1 MGKGFIKS
9 KERTLYDESGI
20 KRVETTQKEFAY
32 KTDEDSFYMV
42 FIDFVKWMYGITS
55 VGSLKLLPALLEVAK
70 FNTGQISLTP
80 GLRQQ
85 LMTRLDLSKSS
96 FTRALNDLIDNNAIF
111 KCYEIDEETGEI
123 TDKEIRGEY
132 TVNPEMFW
140 KGDLKKRKE
149 LKIIFQSTPQE

>member
-9 KERTLYDESGI
+9 EERTLYDENGV
-20 KRVETTQKEFAY
+20 KRVETVQKDFAY

-55 VGSLKLLPALLEVAK
+55 VGSLKLLPALLEIAK

-85 LMTRLDLSKSS
+85 LMTKLDLSKSS
-96 FTRALNDLIDNNAIF
+96 FTRALNDLVDNNALF
-111 KCYEIDEETGEI
+111 KCYEVDEDTGEI
-123 TDKEIRGEY
+123 TDKEIKGEF
-132 TVNPEMFW
+132 TINPEMFW

-149 LKIIFQSTPQE
+149 LRVTFTSVPE

>member
-1 MGKGFIKS
+1 
-9 KERTLYDESGI
+9 
-20 KRVETTQKEFAY
+20 
-32 KTDEDSFYMV
+32 
-42 FIDFVKWMYGITS
+42 MYGITS

-111 KCYEIDEETGEI
+111 KCYEVDEETGEV

-132 TVNPEMFW
+132 TVNPEMF
-140 KGDLKKRKE
+140 
-149 LKIIFQSTPQE
+149 